1 MDLNEAERQLLAAL
15 REAEVEA
22 RPCGRAALEQ
32 RGERYWVFQEDWS
45 AAFLNLRD
53 RGLIAGEGNGF
64 ISANLISEAE
74 QDFLPLIAGR
84 LSRHLYHVRL

>member
-1 MDLNEAERQLLAAL
+1 MQPRGVGTTWRALLDFSGGLVRGVFEPARQ
-15 REAEVEA
+15 
-22 RPCGRAALEQ
+22 
-32 RGERYWVFQEDWS
+32 
-45 AAFLNLRD
+45 
-53 RGLIAGEGNGF
+53 GLIAGEGNGF